1 MHEGSRIIEERYR
14 KAEKEGE
21 TVREGQ
27 RERERT
33 LSWKHQKRLHKGGRT
48 RNIMRE

>member
-27 RERERT
+27 RERENSELET
-33 LSWKHQKRLHKGGRT
+33 SEKAS
-48 RNIMRE
+48 